1 MKRRLSSGILFV
13 VACSV
18 ITASASSRA
27 ALLYTPSQYNKLYNE
42 KVALEYELESLKKQ
56 YGNEK
61 SGLEATITEL
71 TNKIESLNRQIENL
85 RKERDRER
93 DQNAARVKELE
104 NLNELLKKKGSDR
117 EQQLI
122 NESKKMQNRYEADLA
137 ALRDEC
143 AKEREKCRSEIDRLK
158 SAYEKKLADLNRD
171 MAARD
176 RDLNDLKKL
185 TEKQKEELA
194 RLEEQAK
201 ELEKQLADEIRSGD
215 INLKRFHD
223 RLIININD
231 RISFD
236 SGSAELKKDVMPAL
250 KKIMAILVN
259 YPENRIVVEGHTDNV
274 PISTSRFRDNWQLST
289 ERALSV
295 LKYLLSER
303 RLNPTRF
310 SAAGYGEYSPIVPN
324 DTPQNRSLNRRVDIV
339 VVPRAAAR

>member
-1 MKRRLSSGILFV
+1 MKRRIPSAILFFMAGV
-13 VACSV
+13 VM
-18 ITASASSRA
+18 ITAASARA

-42 KVALEYELESLKKQ
+42 KVALELELESLKQQ

-61 SGLEATITEL
+61 SGLEATIREL
-71 TNKIESLNRQIENL
+71 TNKIESLNRQLENL
-85 RKERDRER
+85 RKEQDRER

-104 NLNELLKKKGSDR
+104 NLNELLKKKGSDK

-122 NESKKMQNRYEADLA
+122 DESRKMQNRYEAELA

-143 AKEREKCRSEIDRLK
+143 AKERERCRAEIDSLK
-158 SAYEKKLADLNRD
+158 STYEKKLADLTRD
-171 MAARD
+171 LAARD

-185 TEKQKEELA
+185 SEKQKEELA

-250 KKIMAILVN
+250 KKITAILVN

-295 LKYLLSER
+295 LKYLLSDR
-303 RLNPTRF
+303 RLNPVRF